1 VFVNKRLWPHRK
13 KRAKVQRTRR
23 YFVNQNIR
31 FRVGHRQR
39 QRAAASTVRFMDS
52 KNDLFSIHQGHS
64 LETTSTSSREEPEM
78 LIELYSITYFWVK
91 LDNSNFVDWCHNEV
105 INEFLKQN
113 QDSELT
119 ISQGKIRLPYFTNG
133 LRDKVLYLI

>member
-1 VFVNKRLWPHRK
+1 
-13 KRAKVQRTRR
+13 
-23 YFVNQNIR
+23 
-31 FRVGHRQR
+31 
-39 QRAAASTVRFMDS
+39 
-52 KNDLFSIHQGHS
+52 
-64 LETTSTSSREEPEM
+64 M

-113 QDSELT
+113 QDSEIT

-133 LRDKVLYLI
+133 SRGKVLYLI

>member
-1 VFVNKRLWPHRK
+1 
-13 KRAKVQRTRR
+13 
-23 YFVNQNIR
+23 
-31 FRVGHRQR
+31 
-39 QRAAASTVRFMDS
+39 MDS

-64 LETTSTSSREEPEM
+64 LETTSTSSREAAEM

-113 QDSELT
+113 QDSEIT

-133 LRDKVLYLI
+133 SRGKVLYLI